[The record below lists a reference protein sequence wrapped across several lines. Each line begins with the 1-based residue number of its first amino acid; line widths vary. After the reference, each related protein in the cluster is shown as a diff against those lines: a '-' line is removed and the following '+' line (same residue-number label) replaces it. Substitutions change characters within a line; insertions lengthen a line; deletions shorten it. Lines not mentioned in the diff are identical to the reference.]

1 MEALIEI
8 VLELFGEV
16 LLQLFLQVLAE
27 VGIHSWRGLRD
38 PERHHP
44 PANPVLATLGYLL
57 FGTIVGG
64 LSLLVMPDLFIVS
77 TKLRM
82 LNLLVTP
89 FVSGLV
95 MMALGAWRRRRDQ
108 PLVRMDKFAYGFTFA
123 FAASAARYIVAG

>member
-38 PERHHP
+38 PERHRP

-64 LSLLVMPDLFIVS
+64 LSLLVMPNLFIVS
-77 TKLRM
+77 TRLRM

-89 FVSGLV
+89 FISGLV

-123 FAASAARYIVAG
+123 FATSAARYIVAG